1 MFEDYVNH
9 LSRSQ
14 PGTCTGD
21 FNFLFVIEKMIVGN
35 TLILSTSTMKAVPGI
50 VSKVSQ
56 KLDKGE

>member
-21 FNFLFVIEKMIVGN
+21 LNLLFVIVKKIVGN
-35 TLILSTSTMKAVPGI
+35 TLILSTSTMKAVPGS

-56 KLDKGE
+56 KLDKGK